1 MPRRK
6 DHMTVPI
13 SALLAERVL
22 VEPYGKKFIVTH
34 LKPRRRKK
42 SSRAQKNR
50 QEKFKEA
57 VAYAKQVLK
66 DPKRKKA
73 YDRNLKGHRNAF
85 QAVVAEYMNNT
96 SIS

>member
-6 DHMTVPI
+6 DSLIKPM
-13 SALLAERVL
+13 SALFAERVL
-22 VEPYGKKFIVTH
+22 VQAHGKDFILTQ

-42 SSRAQKNR
+42 SSEAQKTR

-57 VAYAKQVLK
+57 VAYAKYILK
-66 DPKRKKA
+66 DPKIKKK

-85 QAVVAEYMNNT
+85 QAVVAEYMKMK
-96 SIS
+96 